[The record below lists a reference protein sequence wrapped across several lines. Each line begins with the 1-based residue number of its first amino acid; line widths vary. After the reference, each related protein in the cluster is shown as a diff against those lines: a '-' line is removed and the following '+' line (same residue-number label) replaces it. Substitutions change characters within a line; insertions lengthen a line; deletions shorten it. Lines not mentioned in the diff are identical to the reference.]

1 MIFIFFIS
9 IVAGILMG
17 ITESINKSI
26 TEKQYSSFSYFFIQV
41 FFNMIFFSVPFL
53 IWGIKII
60 SPLIFF
66 YLILIAVFL
75 FLGNLFIIKAY
86 KTEDISNL
94 NILSKSSLVVAFFS
108 GIISLKEKATQFDF
122 MGIFLIILGILL
134 IFYEGKRLSISRGLM
149 LGLTSGIL
157 AGLAT
162 YFRKLTLE
170 FLNPVS
176 VVFFMQIIIFVML
189 IFVPKTLKDIK
200 PILLKYKKKIFLSR
214 ITAVVGI
221 YLFIWT
227 LSKGNISVINTNY
240 ETSFLLSTSLIGILL
255 MNEKKYLTKKI
266 GGAALCI
273 LGIIL
278 LNFF

>member
-1 MIFIFFIS
+1 
-9 IVAGILMG
+9 MG
-17 ITESINKSI
+17 ITESINKNI
-26 TEKQYSSFSYFFIQV
+26 TEKQYSSFSYFIIQV

-66 YLILIAVFL
+66 YIILIAVFL
-75 FLGNLFIIKAY
+75 FLSNLFIIKAY

-94 NILSKSSLVVAFFS
+94 NILSKSSLVIAFFS
-108 GIISLKEKATQFDF
+108 GILSLKEKATQFDF

-134 IFYEGKRLSISRGLM
+134 IFYEGKRLSLSRGLI

-189 IFVPKTLKDIK
+189 LFVPKTLKDVK
-200 PILLKYKKKIFLSR
+200 PILLKYKKKILLSR
-214 ITAVVGI
+214 ITAVIGI

-227 LSKGNISVINTNY
+227 LSKGNISIINTNY
-240 ETSFLLSTSLIGILL
+240 ETAFLLSTSLIGILL
-255 MNEKKYLTKKI
+255 MNEKKYLAKKV
-266 GGAALCI
+266 GGSALCI